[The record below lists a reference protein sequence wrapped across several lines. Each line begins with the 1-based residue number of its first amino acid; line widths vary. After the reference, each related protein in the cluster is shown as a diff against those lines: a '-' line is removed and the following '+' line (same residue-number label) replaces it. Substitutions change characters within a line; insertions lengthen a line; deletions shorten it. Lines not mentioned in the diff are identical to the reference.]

1 MNGPR
6 RSTKPAAHHPHGDDD
21 GDVDGGDG
29 DGDSGG
35 DGDGGSGG
43 DGDGGSDGDND
54 GGGDG
59 GRDGRNCEFLTSSF
73 IVVNNVSFVFRCAD
87 ISLLLE

>member
-29 DGDSGG
+29 DD
-35 DGDGGSGG
+35 DGDDGVG
-43 DGDGGSDGDND
+43 DQVDN
-54 GGGDG
+54 
-59 GRDGRNCEFLTSSF
+59 TSH
-73 IVVNNVSFVFRCAD
+73 
-87 ISLLLE
+87 E